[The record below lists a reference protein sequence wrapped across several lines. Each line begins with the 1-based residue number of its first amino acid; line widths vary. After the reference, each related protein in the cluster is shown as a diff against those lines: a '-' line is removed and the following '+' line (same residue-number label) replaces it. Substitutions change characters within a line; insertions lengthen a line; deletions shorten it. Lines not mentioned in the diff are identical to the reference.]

1 MNHLEADIDPTLPG
15 SRAVSPSAI
24 AAPQTRLG
32 FAAQQKLA
40 TLTSERL
47 KGMRRGIEKESL
59 RAQPGGS
66 LALTPHPA
74 ALGSALTHP
83 SITTDFS
90 ESQVE
95 LVTAA
100 HTSVDAAL
108 QELTQIHQFTYRAMK
123 DVGDEMLW
131 VSSMPCG
138 LPTDET
144 IPLGRYGSSN
154 VGRAKSVYRMGLGHR
169 YGRRMQTIS
178 GIHYNWSL
186 PDVSS
191 EQYFSLIRNFRREAF
206 LLLYLFGASPA
217 VCSSFVAGRQH
228 ELQKLTEQTM
238 YMPKGTSL
246 RMGRLGYQ
254 SDAQAS
260 LAVSYNSLEGYAAS
274 LQDALTRPY
283 PAYEAVGVRN
293 PGGDYNQL
301 GTTLLQ
307 IENEFY
313 GTIRPKRVIFPG
325 ERPLHAL
332 RERGVEYIE
341 VRLMDLDPFV
351 PVGIAA
357 PTMNFLDIFLLHCL
371 LSDSPPDSPEEI
383 AALARNQHRTAAYGR
398 EPGLKLERGSSEVS
412 LIEWGAD
419 ILAQCAPIAARLN
432 AAEATTRYSEALAAA
447 YAALLDPDSL
457 PSARVLAAVEKEF
470 DNSFVGFVR
479 AQSIKTSAE
488 LLNLPF
494 GDELAAHYQSLS
506 ARSIEDQK
514 QIEALDSL
522 PFEVYRQQYVAAER
536 LNVPK
541 RMMAAA

>member
-1 MNHLEADIDPTLPG
+1 MNSLHA
-15 SRAVSPSAI
+15 RN
-24 AAPQTRLG
+24 AALLGDRLQALG
-32 FAAQQKLA
+32 PA
-40 TLTSERL
+40 RL

-59 RAQPGGS
+59 RAQPNGT

-100 HTSVDAAL
+100 HKGLAEGADAAL
-108 QELTQIHQFTYRAMK
+108 GELTQIHQFTYRAMQAL
-123 DVGDEMLW
+123 GDEMLW

-144 IPLGRYGSSN
+144 IPIARFGSSN
-154 VGRAKSVYRMGLGHR
+154 VGRAKSVYRMGLSHR

-186 PDVSS
+186 PEVSN
-191 EQYFSLIRNFRREAF
+191 EQYFALIRNFRRHAF

-217 VCSSFVAGRQH
+217 VCSTFVAGREH
-228 ELQKLTEQTM
+228 ELQQLSDSTM
-238 YMPKGTSL
+238 YMPHGTSL

-260 LAVSYNSLEGYAAS
+260 LAVSYNSLEGYGAS
-274 LQDALTRPY
+274 LQDALTHPY
-283 PAYEAVGVRN
+283 PAYESVGIQN

-313 GTIRPKRVIFPG
+313 GTIRPKRVIYPG

-341 VRLMDLDPFV
+341 VRLMDLDPFE
-351 PVGIAA
+351 PVGITAQ
-357 PTMNFLDIFLLHCL
+357 TMRFLDVFLLHCL
-371 LSDSPPDSPEEI
+371 LSDSPPDTPQEI
-383 AALARNQHRTAAYGR
+383 AELKHNQHHTAARGR
-398 EPGLKLERGSSEVS
+398 QPGLLLRRAGKEVS
-412 LIEWGAD
+412 LTSWGAEVV
-419 ILAQCAPIAARLN
+419 AQCAPIAAALDAAHGGTQYSDTLV
-432 AAEATTRYSEALAAA
+432 AAES
-447 YAALLDPDSL
+447 ALLDASTL
-457 PSARVLAAVEKEF
+457 PSARVLQAMARDF
-470 DNSFVGFVR
+470 DNSFVAFAR
-479 AQSIKTSAE
+479 AQSVKTRQT
-488 LLNLPF
+488 LLGLPF
-494 GDELAAHYQSLS
+494 SAARQAAFEALTRQSM
-506 ARSIEDQK
+506 AEQK
-514 QIEALDSL
+514 KIEAADTL
-522 PFEVYRQQYVAAER
+522 PFEIYRQQYVSPDRLGIRSLAHAA
-536 LNVPK
+536 
-541 RMMAAA
+541 